1 MNGKLEKVI
10 RCEDTISVVKKY
22 ERLMKSQKQ
31 NIIYLRYKEV
41 LIFSKFKES
50 EKFQKMV
57 KNLGISNSSINLKIN
72 LFKLVVKYP
81 KLKNLS
87 LHMIYFKRHFKPSKV
102 ICKTSGS
109 NFKPAEAI

>member
-1 MNGKLEKVI
+1 
-10 RCEDTISVVKKY
+10 
-22 ERLMKSQKQ
+22 MKSQKQ

-87 LHMIYFKRHFKPSKV
+87 WHMIYFKRHFKPSKV